1 MLIHFYL
8 PHKNTKRISSPWLKI
23 AINANQTR
31 KRLHDNF
38 QGARRETKQVPKI
51 YRARLRAYILS
62 ELIFYIL
69 FFIYCH
75 VLQFLLTP
83 LKPFNINGFSDLVI
97 SQIHPRCSV
106 IYPSCSFMYPRCSV
120 IYPPCSFMHP
130 PCSFMHPQ
138 CSVMHP
144 SCKFT
149 QPKLPIL
156 ETLVA
161 MWYNKRNRFD

>member
-97 SQIHPRCSV
+97 SQIHPRCRVSYTLHAV
-106 IYPSCSFMYPRCSV
+106 SCTLHAVSCTHNVVSCTLRASSRNQSCLYWKLWL
-120 IYPPCSFMHP
+120 PCGIIREIDSIREKKG
-130 PCSFMHPQ
+130 CL
-138 CSVMHP
+138 CYDA
-144 SCKFT
+144 
-149 QPKLPIL
+149 I
-156 ETLVA
+156 
-161 MWYNKRNRFD
+161 